1 MTASKSRNSSVL
13 GRLLEE
19 LSWVGATI
27 RDYRNGGRGYENV
40 LTAETLQGLDFLPR
54 KSFLG
59 NILAAAHGADAARGS
74 LISDIEEA
82 RFTLLPGNQP
92 LASSGDRHQTQL
104 CVQPDGIIESPS
116 TYTILEAKRI
126 RSSSF
131 QPEQLARE
139 YVLALRD
146 AGSRIPILL
155 LIIGSA
161 PPIRVA
167 KHGKLSLQE
176 AISLYLESV
185 LARAENHCLTPEHAR
200 RVVGDVVCWIT
211 WHEIAETVQAQ
222 REAFRTTDLSLQG
235 CIDRLAASVTG
246 AVAWHG
252 HNSDG

>member
-1 MTASKSRNSSVL
+1 MTTPKPRNSSVL

-40 LTAETLQGLDFLPR
+40 LTAEAFQGLDFLPR
-54 KSFLG
+54 KAFLG
-59 NILAAAHGADAARGS
+59 NILAAARGAEAARAR
-74 LISDIEEA
+74 LISEIEEA
-82 RFTLLPGNQP
+82 TFTLLPGNQP
-92 LASSGDRHQTQL
+92 LIPSGDRHQTQL
-104 CVQPDGIIESPS
+104 HVQPDGIIESPG

-146 AGSRIPILL
+146 AGSRTPILL

-161 PPIRVA
+161 PPVKVA
-167 KHGKLSLQE
+167 KHGKLSLPD

-185 LARAENHCLTPEHAR
+185 LTRAENHSLTPEHAR

-211 WHEIAETVQAQ
+211 WHEISEIVQAQ
-222 REAFRTTDLSLQG
+222 REAFRTTDMSLQG
-235 CIDRLAASVTG
+235 CIDRLAASITG

-252 HNSDG
+252 HSDY